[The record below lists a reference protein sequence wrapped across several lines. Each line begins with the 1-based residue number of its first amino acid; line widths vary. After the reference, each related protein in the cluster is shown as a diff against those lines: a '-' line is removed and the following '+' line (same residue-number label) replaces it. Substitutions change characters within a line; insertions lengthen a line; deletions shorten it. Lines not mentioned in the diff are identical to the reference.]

1 MATKPPTGFGTTTSN
16 EENDRLVE
24 EDIFE
29 ESAATDSPVPERTKT
44 NVIPFR
50 KATRRSTGG
59 IAEPE
64 SDYYEEADPTTATS
78 AREQS
83 QVEVEVGMDESESS
97 HPSITSVYYQE
108 IVRAHFFGPILEAL
122 SEIQPNVNSPSASV
136 YVNTILHAIRD
147 MEDKSPDDPFLDILY
162 GFYDA
167 LAYENNWAK
176 YNVQQY
182 ANAKNILENLF
193 DRPTI
198 TPDVI
203 EKAILALEEIGFQ
216 TMPFSFSAEEGK

>member
-1 MATKPPTGFGTTTSN
+1 MATKSPTGFGTTTSN
-16 EENDRLVE
+16 EENDRLVKE
-24 EDIFE
+24 GISE
-29 ESAATDSPVPERTKT
+29 ESAVTGSPVPKKTKP
-44 NVIPFR
+44 NVILFPS
-50 KATRRSTGG
+50 ATRRSTGG
-59 IAEPE
+59 ITEAE
-64 SDYYEEADPTTATS
+64 SDYDEEADSTTATS

-83 QVEVEVGMDESESS
+83 QAEIEVRMDESVSS
-97 HPSITSVYYQE
+97 HPSVPSVYYQE

-147 MEDKSPDDPFLDILY
+147 MEDKSPDDPFLDVLY
-162 GFYDA
+162 AFYDA

-176 YNVQQY
+176 YNAQQY
-182 ANAKNILENLF
+182 ANAKNILENFF

-203 EKAILALEEIGFQ
+203 EKAILALEETGFK
-216 TMPFSFSAEEGK
+216 TIPFSFSAEEGE

>member
-1 MATKPPTGFGTTTSN
+1 
-16 EENDRLVE
+16 
-24 EDIFE
+24 
-29 ESAATDSPVPERTKT
+29 
-44 NVIPFR
+44 
-50 KATRRSTGG
+50 
-59 IAEPE
+59 
-64 SDYYEEADPTTATS
+64 
-78 AREQS
+78 
-83 QVEVEVGMDESESS
+83 
-97 HPSITSVYYQE
+97 
-108 IVRAHFFGPILEAL
+108 
-122 SEIQPNVNSPSASV
+122 
-136 YVNTILHAIRD
+136 
-147 MEDKSPDDPFLDILY
+147 MEDKSPDDPFLDVLY
-162 GFYDA
+162 AFYDA